1 MFSRT
6 KSTAT
11 SGQVAQQ
18 KTSNVDDEG
27 RRDEI
32 DELGGMSVEE
42 LNRAIIE
49 LYRQT
54 PDVRCPFE
62 RG

>member
-18 KTSNVDDEG
+18 KTSNVDDKG

-54 PDVRCPFE
+54 PDVRCPSE
-62 RG
+62 PG

>member
-27 RRDEI
+27 RRNEI

-54 PDVRCPFE
+54 PDVRCPSE